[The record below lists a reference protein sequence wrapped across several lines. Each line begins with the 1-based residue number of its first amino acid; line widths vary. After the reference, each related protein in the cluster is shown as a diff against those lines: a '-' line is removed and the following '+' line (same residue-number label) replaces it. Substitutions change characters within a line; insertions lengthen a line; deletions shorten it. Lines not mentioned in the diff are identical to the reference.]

1 MSSWSPT
8 SASCGTSCPGR
19 ARSGRA
25 PGASDASL
33 DPSQTPTHPGLGL
46 ARRITEGVKRR
57 SRLRDGSRAAA
68 AGVLRRAS
76 GCRSRT
82 CRSTSTT
89 RRPFLTRCAAALR
102 TVPRGEVVTYGEL
115 AALAGAPGAARAAG
129 SFCAR
134 SHLSIFVPCHRV
146 VSAGGLGPYG
156 SYGTG
161 YKRRLLAL
169 EGYARSLTTSGR
181 SSRRSAPTNE
191 CDRLAELSGLFH
203 VAGRAHLRGRGS
215 VDVHLDVSSSTVAR
229 RAFALL
235 RACGVRSE
243 IRTYPRRAFDRA
255 TRYQLHVEG
264 SEDAYATL
272 HQAGVLDRSHRPL
285 GRPPNRVVARRCCAA
300 AYLRGALLGSGTLS
314 GPRGPHLEIRT
325 AEADGAR
332 FLAGIAARLGGE
344 LHVQE
349 RSSHSTAYA
358 KGTEAIADVL
368 VAAGAVDLVLALEE
382 QAVLAAT
389 RADANRLANADH
401 ANLVRTGRAAHA
413 QLEALHRLDVDA
425 LPDDLRE
432 IALLRLRHPTASTAE
447 LARRCKPGLSKAA
460 AYRRLRRLQ
469 ELSQLV
475 N

>member
-1 MSSWSPT
+1 MRSKAGAWGSSSSWT
-8 SASCGTSCPGR
+8 SASHGASCPGR
-19 ARSGRA
+19 V
-25 PGASDASL
+25 
-33 DPSQTPTHPGLGL
+33 TWTHPKPPPTRGSGLSYHGN
-46 ARRITEGVKRR
+46 RRAEVEAS
-57 SRLRDGSRAAA
+57 SRKSYNCCRTTS
-68 AGVLRRAS
+68 RAS
-76 GCRSRT
+76 GFRSRT

-89 RRPFLTRCAAALR
+89 RPPSSTGAPLRSVRFPAARRFPTASSQLSRALPAPPVRPAASAPATVSSAPATWARTAPTASTTSGGCSPSRDTPVLSDDLR
-102 TVPRGEVVTYGEL
+102 EEL
-115 AALAGAPGAARAAG
+115 AAIAPAR
-129 SFCAR
+129 
-134 SHLSIFVPCHRV
+134 
-146 VSAGGLGPYG
+146 
-156 SYGTG
+156 
-161 YKRRLLAL
+161 
-169 EGYARSLTTSGR
+169 
-181 SSRRSAPTNE
+181 E

-235 RACGVRSE
+235 RSLGVTSE
-243 IRTYPRRAFDRA
+243 IRPYRRRAFDQA

-264 SEDAYATL
+264 SESAYEIL
-272 HQAGVLDRSHRPL
+272 NRAGVLDRSHRPL
-285 GRPPNRVVARRCCAA
+285 DRPPQRVVARRCCAA

-325 AEADGAR
+325 AEAEGAR
-332 FLAGIAARLGGE
+332 YLAGAAERLGAE
-344 LHVQE
+344 LRVQD
-349 RSSHSTAYA
+349 RASHATAYA

-368 VAAGAVDLVLALEE
+368 VAVGAVDLVLALEE

-432 IALLRLRHPTASTAE
+432 IALLRVRHPTASTAE
-447 LARRCKPGLSKAA
+447 LARRCKPALSKAA

-469 ELSQLV
+469 ELSQL
-475 N
+475 